1 MAKKRKKLTSL
12 ECPVPFRMGDEGDA
26 AVVRH
31 VQPFVRIGR
40 PRVGAVMPVHEV
52 GMSIAGCS
60 PEPECTVDMEPRTGA
75 LEDVGDLSRRVEGAG
90 VHLPELR
97 TDDRR
102 PGGLGECRA

>member
-1 MAKKRKKLTSL
+1 MR
-12 ECPVPFRMGDEGDA
+12 
-26 AVVRH
+26 
-31 VQPFVRIGR
+31 
-40 PRVGAVMPVHEV
+40 
-52 GMSIAGCS
+52 IAGCS

-102 PGGLGECRA
+102 PGGLGECRAELRNVHASLTIGGNLCDCAGPESEQT